1 MAEIKSSPSAAK
13 VDEGA
18 KKDVQTR
25 PVKPDEAAFKAKLA
39 QAEKDHKQ
47 SQEKAVSKKI
57 YIVSVGASACCIALF
72 IPKYLT

>member
-47 SQEKAVSKKI
+47 SQEKAVSKK
-57 YIVSVGASACCIALF
+57 STLFLLAHRHAALHCSF
-72 IPKYLT
+72 PSI

>member
-1 MAEIKSSPSAAK
+1 MADTKSSPSATK

-47 SQEKAVSKKI
+47 SQEKAVSKKPTLFLC
-57 YIVSVGASACCIALF
+57 AHRHPALHCSLPN
-72 IPKYLT
+72 I